1 MFNQTMKLKDTL
13 DNRAG
18 GGNRNGGII
27 SLLNELGE
35 EYSAEQDKNSTAAD
49 LFLKSHNNPDQF
61 SQTQYFGS
69 GGNGTAAN

>member
-49 LFLKSHNNPDQF
+49 LFLKSHNNPD
-61 SQTQYFGS
+61 
-69 GGNGTAAN
+69 